1 MDQYPWLAKLHRLCV
16 AEGIPMRLKVIE
28 GTLSVRPQSL
38 AFRCENGMQT
48 VSGSISAETLRDMTD
63 FHQVKGSPEEG
74 FRALLPEIERL
85 LNAKLQARRID
96 ANGELAIR
104 AADLL
109 RFGFQ
114 ARDKA
119 AA

>member
-1 MDQYPWLAKLHRLCV
+1 
-16 AEGIPMRLKVIE
+16 MRLKVTVQ
-28 GTLSVRPQSL
+28 TLSARPQSL
-38 AFRCENGMQT
+38 AFQCEDGMKT
-48 VSGSISAETLRDMTD
+48 ISASISAETLRDMTD
-63 FHQVKGSPEEG
+63 FHQIKGSPEEG

-85 LNAKLQARRID
+85 LNAKFQAGRIEES
-96 ANGELAIR
+96 GELSIR

-109 RFGFQ
+109 RFGFR